1 MKKLLSSIPIA
12 AAITFAP
19 FAAAQV
25 NDRASQVATNNSN
38 AALDYWNIW
47 ETIDADLW
55 STATIADPSEAA
67 DSESDA
73 FNALLRLQPDIR
85 SLCCGW

>member
-1 MKKLLSSIPIA
+1 MNKLLRTIPIA
-12 AAITFAP
+12 AAIALAP

-25 NDRASQVATNNSN
+25 NDTTSQVAANTSN

-55 STATIADPSEAA
+55 STVSIAGPVESADKPEATTE
-67 DSESDA
+67 E
-73 FNALLRLQPDIR
+73 
-85 SLCCGW
+85 